1 MSLENFGERP
11 PSWLELESVKK
22 MPVVEEITSLSADNL
37 RRNYPYYVVKLSP
50 KRDGMKLRHAL
61 AIASG
66 TAKRRA

>member
-37 RRNYPYYVVKLSP
+37 RRNYPDYVVKLSP
-50 KRDGMKLRHAL
+50 KRDGMKLKRAL
-61 AIASG
+61 AIANG
-66 TAKRRA
+66 TAKRQA